1 MLTLIQQSAQKS
13 ILRRRF
19 WRGILT
25 NWQLYVF
32 IAPAVVYM
40 IIFSYMP
47 LYGIQLAFKDFGLR
61 QGISGSPWATPLF
74 KHFRMF
80 LSSFKFIDIIR
91 NTVSI
96 SLYSILA
103 GFPFPILLAI
113 MLNELRNKR
122 FMKIVQNVTYAPH
135 FISMV
140 VMVGVL
146 NLFFQNKGIINQLI
160 SLLHLGPIDFLMK
173 PQYFPH
179 MYVWSGIWQN
189 VGYSSIIYFAA
200 LSGVSPE
207 LHEVATIDG
216 ASRLQRIWYINLPH
230 LRPTIVILFILSTA
244 NVMSVGF
251 EKIYLMQTPINASQ
265 SEVIST
271 YVYKLGITQRNY
283 SLASAVG
290 LFNNV
295 INLGIMLLVNF
306 VASKVGETSLF

>member
-1 MLTLIQQSAQKS
+1 MIQTNAQRS
-13 ILRRRF
+13 ILRKRY

-40 IIFSYMP
+40 IIFNYMP

-61 QGISGSPWATPLF
+61 QGIAGSPWATPLL
-74 KHFRMF
+74 KHFKMF

-146 NLFFQNKGIINQLI
+146 NLFFQNRGIVNQLL
-160 SLLHLGPIDFLMK
+160 SLIGSGPIDFLMK
-173 PQYFPH
+173 PKYFPH
-179 MYVWSGIWQN
+179 LYVWSGIWQN

-216 ASRLQRIWYINLPH
+216 ASRLQRIWNINLPH

-251 EKIYLMQTPINASQ
+251 EKIFLMQTPVNTSQ

-295 INLGIMLLVNF
+295 INLGIMLLVNL